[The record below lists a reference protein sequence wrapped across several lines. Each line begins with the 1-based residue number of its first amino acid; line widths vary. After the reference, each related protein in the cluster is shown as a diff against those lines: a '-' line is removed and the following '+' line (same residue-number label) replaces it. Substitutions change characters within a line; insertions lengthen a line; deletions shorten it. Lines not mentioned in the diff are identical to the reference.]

1 MNSARKVT
9 WAACSL
15 LILSFAGSSLFLRKV
30 DQQRTGSTLREI
42 LYINSPKAAKRMS
55 LGYDGLMAD
64 IYWTRAVQYFGSHHA
79 RGAQE
84 YKLLAPLLNITVAL
98 DPHLTVAY
106 EFGSTFLSTKP
117 PNGAGEP
124 EEAVKLVEYG
134 IKNNPDDWHLYYNLG
149 FIYYLELKDPAKAAG
164 AFSRG
169 SLIPGA
175 HPWLKVLAAR
185 MADNS
190 GDEQTA
196 RMMWSAAYQTSE
208 DKDVREN
215 AAAHLRAMEV
225 DATIPNLEALVNRY
239 AAINGHPPSSFM
251 DLVSTGLL
259 IQIPID
265 PTGRPYKLMPTGK
278 VEVSV
283 PADLPFIKEG
293 LPPGYVEQRNRFLP
307 SD

>member
-1 MNSARKVT
+1 MNAARNIT
-9 WAACSL
+9 WVAT
-15 LILSFAGSSLFLRKV
+15 SLFVLCLGGSILFLNQV
-30 DQQRTGSTLREI
+30 DRVRTGSTLREI

-79 RGAQE
+79 QGGQE
-84 YKLLAPLLNITVAL
+84 YKLLSPLLNIATAL

-117 PNGAGEP
+117 PNGAGMP

-134 IKNNPDDWHLYYNLG
+134 IQNNPNEWHLYYNLG
-149 FIYYLELKDPAKAAG
+149 FIYYLELKDSGKAAD
-164 AFSRG
+164 AFARG
-169 SLIPGA
+169 SRLPNA

-185 MADNS
+185 MAEHS
-190 GDEQTA
+190 GDEETA
-196 RMMWSAAYQTSE
+196 RMMWSAAYETSK

-225 DATIPNLEALVNRY
+225 DATISKLEALVNKY
-239 AAINGHPPSSFM
+239 AVINGHLPSSFM
-251 DLVSTGLL
+251 DLLSNGLL
-259 IQIPID
+259 LQIPID
-265 PTGRPYKLMPTGK
+265 PTGRPYKLMPDGK

-293 LPPGYVEQRNRFLP
+293 LPPGYVEQRNKFLP